1 MAVRKNVEFR
11 KTERNPDLSG
21 NHNGGDK
28 LKMVSSVR
36 LTLRQAQCE
45 RNMVTARMNMSFWV
59 YILKCADGTFYTGHT
74 ENLEKRIAEHQQKLL
89 NCYTTSR
96 LPVELVF
103 CSEFATR
110 LEALASERQI
120 KGWTRNKKKAL
131 INSDWKALVRY
142 SKNNQ

>member
-1 MAVRKNVEFR
+1 
-11 KTERNPDLSG
+11 
-21 NHNGGDK
+21 
-28 LKMVSSVR
+28 
-36 LTLRQAQCE
+36 
-45 RNMVTARMNMSFWV
+45 MVTARMNMSFWV